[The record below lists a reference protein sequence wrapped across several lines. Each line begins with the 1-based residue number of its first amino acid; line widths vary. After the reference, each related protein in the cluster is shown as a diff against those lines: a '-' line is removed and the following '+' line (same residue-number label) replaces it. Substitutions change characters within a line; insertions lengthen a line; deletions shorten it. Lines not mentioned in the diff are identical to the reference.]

1 MNISEYT
8 EVWQT
13 WKLIDSCAESNQES
27 EGETST
33 IGKTGES
40 VRKDFQTARIARC
53 ISIPELASKVKCDP
67 SKLAGFERGEE
78 VLPSDVMNRLKV
90 LFSVV

>member
-1 MNISEYT
+1 MNLSDYT

-13 WKLIDSCAESNQES
+13 WKLIDGCMESKKES
-27 EGETST
+27 ESETPT
-33 IGKTGES
+33 INKAGES
-40 VRKDFQTARIARC
+40 ARKDFQTARIARC

-78 VLPSDVMNRLKV
+78 VLPSEVMNRLHFILK
-90 LFSVV
+90 S

>member
-13 WKLIDSCAESNQES
+13 WKLIDGCVESTTES

-33 IGKTGES
+33 TGKGES

-78 VLPSDVMNRLKV
+78 VLPSDVMNRLHV
-90 LFSVV
+90 LFKS